1 MWAADG
7 WTCARRTHTGTYL
20 DWFCQP
26 IFIKRCRGI
35 FSCYASLL
43 WNGGA
48 LKCLTALSSLLRPPP
63 HSHLHLHPHLLPP
76 SHSFSGS
83 ELQRCLPLSP
93 SPLAEG
99 TQPRLRGG
107 LRIDCRFAALA
118 PKTLTKPLP
127 TTGSHAVLP
136 LAGLKRCLCQSKHR
150 QQGPPSVSEHDLRM
164 TSLERH

>member
-48 LKCLTALSSLLRPPP
+48 LKCLTALSSLLRSPP
-63 HSHLHLHPHLLPP
+63 HPSTSTSILPSSRPPTHLAAL
-76 SHSFSGS
+76 SGS
-83 ELQRCLPLSP
+83 AVSP
-93 SPLAEG
+93 SLLW
-99 TQPRLRGG
+99 PREHSRASGG
-107 LRIDCRFAALA
+107 LRIDWRFAASA
-118 PKTLTKPLP
+118 PVTLTKPLP
-127 TTGSHAVLP
+127 TTVSRAAPP
-136 LAGLKRCLCQSKHR
+136 LAGLKRCLCQSKR
-150 QQGPPSVSEHDLRM
+150 RRRPPPPPVSEHDLRM